1 MAIMIK
7 PTYLYIVLGTLLLS
21 THSNATTYYKCV
33 TEKGTTFSQF
43 PCDNQATAYK
53 VTTGNVTESGPDVDY
68 SKQLNALEREQLL
81 KGLEAELRSNNHK
94 LAILDRNKQ
103 RYEYKQKERLNHI
116 LADDDKKRIAKDIT
130 KKLKLI
136 NKEYKK
142 EVSTVTKRIK
152 KLEKKIERYKKS
164 N

>member
-1 MAIMIK
+1 MAIMTK
-7 PTYLYIVLGTLLLS
+7 PTYLFIVLGTLLLS

-53 VTTGNVTESGPDVDY
+53 VTTANVTESGPDVDY

-81 KGLEAELRSNNHK
+81 KGLEAE
-94 LAILDRNKQ
+94 
-103 RYEYKQKERLNHI
+103 ERLNHI

-142 EVSTVTKRIK
+142 EVSTITKRIK